1 MIYKVES
8 TVFFVLETEI
18 TYDIVATNPSKTL
31 GGIFLFLQLER
42 MDMMKEL
49 LKLQNVRY
57 DIKDTLLFE
66 HVTGTVK
73 QGEIIGIIGRNGAG
87 KSTLLQLIQGALMP
101 TAGEIQGLQAV
112 KIAYVEQELAHFD
125 RLDISAEEA
134 DLLAKWQ
141 VPNISFSALSGG
153 EKLKM
158 RLAEGFSHN
167 AQLLLLDE
175 PTNHLDEHSTAFLI
189 EQIQHYKGTIILV
202 SHDRYFLDK
211 IATKIWSV
219 EDKTLIEHSGNYTSY
234 MAEREHRRLTQQR
247 AYDKQ
252 QKNIAR
258 IEAQMQ
264 ELTAWSQKGHAE
276 STKQEGP
283 KMGLKEYHR
292 VKAKRLDS
300 QVKSKRKRLE
310 AELAKAKVEA
320 IAPEAEVRFSLST
333 NQRVGKRLLE
343 TKHLSL
349 SFGERTLFKDV
360 NITAQYGD
368 KVAITGKN
376 GSGKTSFLKVILGQL
391 EANGEIWI
399 SPAAKI
405 GYLTQEVF
413 DLPLDQTPAQY
424 FYKETFEEQGKVRTL
439 MKNLGFT
446 ATHWTSAIGDMSMG
460 ERIKCKLMA
469 YILEDKNVLILD
481 EPTNHL
487 DLPSREQL
495 EHTLAQYNGTLLVV
509 SHDRYFLEKVT
520 NSVWEL
526 HNQQIEKKWR
536 DNAPPKQVD
545 DQESLRLKLETERQE
560 ILGKLSFLTAKD
572 KDYAI
577 LDQKFNELTKQIN
590 TLK

>member
-1 MIYKVES
+1 M
-8 TVFFVLETEI
+8 
-18 TYDIVATNPSKTL
+18 TYDIVATNPSKIL

-87 KSTLLQLIQGALMP
+87 KSTLLQLLQGALLP
-101 TAGEIQGLQAV
+101 TAGEIQGLGTT
-112 KIAYVEQELAHFD
+112 KIAYVEQELAYFE
-125 RLDISAEEA
+125 RLDISTEEA

-141 VPNISFSALSGG
+141 VPNIAFSALSGG

-158 RLAEGFSHN
+158 RLAEGFSQN

-175 PTNHLDEHSTAFLI
+175 PTNHLDEQSTAFLI

-211 IATKIWSV
+211 VATKIWSI
-219 EDKTLIEHSGNYTSY
+219 EEKTLIEHSGNYTSY

-264 ELTAWSQKGHAE
+264 ELTAWSQKGHAQ
-276 STKQEGP
+276 STKLEGF
-283 KMGLKEYHR
+283 KEYHR

-300 QVKSKRKRLE
+300 QVKSKKKRLE
-310 AELAKAKVEA
+310 AELEKAKVEA
-320 IAPEAEVRFSLST
+320 VAPEAEVRFSLGT

-349 SFGERTLFKDV
+349 SFGERALFKDV
-360 NITAQYGD
+360 TITAQYGD
-368 KVAITGKN
+368 KIAITGKN

-391 EANGEIWI
+391 EADGEIWL
-399 SPAAKI
+399 SPAANI

-424 FYKETFEEQGKVRTL
+424 FYKATFEEQGKVRNL

-460 ERIKCKLMA
+460 ERVKCKLMA

-495 EHTLAQYNGTLLVV
+495 EHTLAQYNGTLFVV

-520 NSVWEL
+520 NDVWEL
-526 HNQQIEKKWR
+526 RDQRVEKKWM
-536 DNAPPKQVD
+536 ATTPKQAD
-545 DQESLRLKLETERQE
+545 DQEALRLKLETERQE

-572 KDYAI
+572 KDYAM
-577 LDQKFNELTKQIN
+577 LDQKFNDLTKQIN
-590 TLK
+590 ALK